1 MNFKCLRWPS
11 GVHSVKP
18 IWATSSGFNHTQF
31 FISSLVKA
39 HWVRFRSGGTMSAHE
54 DQLARRVPACACGAL
69 RVTTNGTP
77 AIVNACVCLD
87 CQRRCGS
94 AFTYT
99 AFFSGRSSP
108 DRRRVPV
115 VSRVASIQLLAENT
129 VAPCRWRAGR
139 ERAGQL
145 RVESISLFLVVGP
158 RRLLF

>member
-11 GVHSVKP
+11 GVHSVNS

-54 DQLARRVPACACGAL
+54 DQLARRVAACACGAL
-69 RVTTNGTP
+69 RVTTIGTP
-77 AIVNACVCLD
+77 AIVNACACLD

-99 AFFSGRSSP
+99 AFFPDAQVQIEGEFRSFREL
-108 DRRRVPV
+108 RRSNFSLRIPWLHAVGEREGNEPV
-115 VSRVASIQLLAENT
+115 SFGSKAS
-129 VAPCRWRAGR
+129 V
-139 ERAGQL
+139 
-145 RVESISLFLVVGP
+145 
-158 RRLLF
+158 